1 MPGPLYTYKLIEM
14 PSFRAPLE
22 PRDLSIT
29 PDAKTALETRDLSI
43 TPDAKTLDTDT
54 PEADNMSI

>member
-1 MPGPLYTYKLIEM
+1 M

-29 PDAKTALETRDLSI
+29 PDAKTPLETRDLSI